1 MCLYLYSLGSVVGG
15 EMSGELYQ
23 TDFKIGAD
31 ARAHERDNVSRAQL
45 FANKVDRLRDTLR
58 DPDYVPVDA
67 NAFSLVDRFLPVGTV
82 KSHGFYS
89 GPGWSAGKAQTSVVS
104 KVNPVDIEDRIAM
117 YHDAAYAIFSGGTD
131 ADAQALSLLDLESSH
146 AFRNDSGGSLLDF
159 SRRTASSI
167 ALYNRAKDRKNG
179 GFGESLFHASEF
191 SLVTEEFI
199 DSRIQLYIDSHSED
213 FYQIA
218 DPVASLEIC
227 GTCEEH
233 VDPIFKRVFEENLG
247 EKESEMTKKS
257 KTAKEIKEL
266 MKTIRMNAALNK
278 KQVAKPKKKKS
289 NKVHVGLA
297 PSAKASQAP
306 VSIGTTL
313 RSSPNVVKS
322 ASDNSVTVLARD
334 LLTSVISTNLVNV
347 DMSLWLPMNPVYLSS
362 SSLSMYFTDYD
373 SYKINQITFYYVPAC
388 ASTTVGEVLM
398 YVVDNPLSSLLNPND
413 SALLTKIMS
422 EPIAAMG
429 PCWQQNSIVWRP
441 SSVGYKKLN
450 PLIDLS
456 PIETCFG
463 DFCVYTTNE
472 SATTLGYVVADWDI
486 TFKDKRFNAMANK
499 LYANLKPP
507 SLVSCADYVTHVVN
521 NPVTLYIN
529 SIPASGIWTEGTVV
543 EFVFDSETAA
553 MPTWSFGNS
562 SYSNA
567 VTTVAGNKFYGT
579 VSGTYFGNV
588 LLYVYANYDEAL
600 SQTTTARFLYNDTAA
615 IQTFYI
621 YYAIVYASPAY
632 TYGLA

>member
-1 MCLYLYSLGSVVGG
+1 MCLYLYSIGSVVGG

-23 TDFKIGAD
+23 TDFKIGAN

-45 FANKVDRLRDTLR
+45 FANKIDKVRDTLR
-58 DPDYVPVDA
+58 SPDYVPVDA
-67 NAFSLVDRFLPVGTV
+67 SAFNIVDRFLPVGTV

-89 GPGWSAGKAQTSVVS
+89 GPGWSAGKEQTSVVS
-104 KVNPVDIEDRIAM
+104 KIDPLDIEDRIAM

-131 ADAQALSLLDLESSH
+131 SDAQALSLLDLEASH

-179 GFGESLFHASEF
+179 GFRESLFHASEF

-199 DSRIQLYIDSHSED
+199 DSRIQLYVNSHSED
-213 FYQIA
+213 FYQLS

-233 VDPIFKRVFEENLG
+233 VDPVSRRIFEENLG

-278 KQVAKPKKKKS
+278 KQVTKPKKKKS
-289 NKVHVGLA
+289 NKVHAGLA
-297 PSAKASQAP
+297 PSARASQAP

-313 RSSPNVVKS
+313 KSSPNVVKS
-322 ASDNSVTVLARD
+322 ASDNSITVLARD
-334 LLTSVISTNLVNV
+334 LLTSVISTNLTNV
-347 DMSLWLPMNPVYLSS
+347 DMSLWLPMNPIYLSS

-373 SYKINQITFYYVPAC
+373 SYKINQVTFYYIPAC

-398 YVVDNPLSSLLNPND
+398 YVIDNPESSLLNPLD

-429 PCWQQNSIVWRP
+429 PCWQQNSIVWKP
-441 SSVGYKKLN
+441 ANVGFKKLN
-450 PLIDLS
+450 ALIDQS
-456 PIETCFG
+456 PLETSFG

-472 SATTLGYVVADWDI
+472 SASTLGYVVADWDI

-499 LYANLKPP
+499 LYANLRPP
-507 SLVSCADYVTHVVN
+507 SLVGCTDKAAHVVG
-521 NPVTLYIN
+521 NPVTLNAGTIVY
-529 SIPASGIWTEGTVV
+529 SGIFVEGTIIQ
-543 EFVFDSETAA
+543 FVFDSETAV
-553 MPTWSFGNS
+553 MPSWGFGNS
-562 SYSNA
+562 TVSA
-567 VTTVAGNKFYGT
+567 ATVTVPGNKFYGVVT
-579 VSGTYFGNV
+579 NATLGVADFQ
-588 LLYVYANYDEAL
+588 VYGSYTAAL
-600 SQTTTARFLYNDTAA
+600 AQSTTARFVYIDAA
-615 IQTFYI
+615 AVQTFYI